1 MNKILFALLIITNL
15 SLPITKAAADH
26 EHLPKSQCGI
36 NALYS
41 CLRFSGINLPLE
53 QLYSEIQCNQAGQV
67 NLYQLAQYA
76 RQYGPYV
83 KAVKNPDLKLLKK
96 HLING
101 SSAILQCKYKNGKDH
116 IVALLKT
123 QDDIWLFD
131 FPVSKSIASDES
143 LNSLFNNSKGML
155 LVSLTPFEKSIA
167 GQLNSS
173 RIIMSVLLV
182 ISLCIVIATAI
193 SIVRNRSEDSQINV
207 IQNQD

>member
-1 MNKILFALLIITNL
+1 MNKILFTSLIIINL

-53 QLYSEIQCNQAGQV
+53 QLYSEIKCNQASQV

-76 RQYGPYV
+76 RQYGLHV
-83 KAVKNPDLKLLKK
+83 KSVKNPNLKLLKK
-96 HLING
+96 YLRKG
-101 SSAILQCKYKNGKDH
+101 SSVILQYEFESGKDH

-155 LVSLTPFEKSIA
+155 LVSLSPFKGSIA
-167 GQLNSS
+167 GRLNNL
-173 RIIMSVLLV
+173 RIIMFVLFAVSLGVLVAIV
-182 ISLCIVIATAI
+182 ISM
-193 SIVRNRSEDSQINV
+193 VRSRNKSSRFSTLQY
-207 IQNQD
+207 QR

>member
-1 MNKILFALLIITNL
+1 MNKILFALLIITNI

-67 NLYQLAQYA
+67 NLYQLALYA
-76 RQYGPYV
+76 RRHGLHV
-83 KAVKNPDLKLLKK
+83 KPVNNPNLKLLKK
-96 HLING
+96 YLRNS
-101 SSAILQCKYKNGKDH
+101 SSAILQCRYTSGKDH

-123 QDDIWLFD
+123 QDDTWLFD
-131 FPVSKSIASDES
+131 FPVSKFVASEEF
-143 LNSLFNNSKGML
+143 LESLFNDSRGML
-155 LVSLTPFEKSIA
+155 LVSLAPFEKSIV

-182 ISLCIVIATAI
+182 ISLCIVVAIAI
-193 SIVRNRSEDSQINV
+193 SIVRKRSEDSQIKA